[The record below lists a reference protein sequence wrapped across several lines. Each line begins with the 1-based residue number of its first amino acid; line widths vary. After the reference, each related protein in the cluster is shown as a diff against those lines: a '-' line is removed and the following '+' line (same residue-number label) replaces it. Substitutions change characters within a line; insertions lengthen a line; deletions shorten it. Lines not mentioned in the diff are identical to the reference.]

1 LASSSLL
8 IVILLGVRDIDI
20 GADRLHV
27 ERGEIMAVLI
37 ERASFAV
44 VVKSEE
50 VASIIVLGTQ
60 LKLAIPVPQPTP
72 WIQTVW
78 TPGISG
84 AMSFSETTIF
94 AVNDSSSPSP
104 CR

>member
-1 LASSSLL
+1 VIFL
-8 IVILLGVRDIDI
+8 IGILLGIPDVDI
-20 GADRLHV
+20 GAESLHV
-27 ERGEIMAVLI
+27 EGGEIMAVLI
-37 ERASFAV
+37 ERPAFAV
-44 VVKSEE
+44 VVKSGE
-50 VASIIVLGTQ
+50 VAVVFVLGAQ

-94 AVNDSSSPSP
+94 AVNDSSLPSP